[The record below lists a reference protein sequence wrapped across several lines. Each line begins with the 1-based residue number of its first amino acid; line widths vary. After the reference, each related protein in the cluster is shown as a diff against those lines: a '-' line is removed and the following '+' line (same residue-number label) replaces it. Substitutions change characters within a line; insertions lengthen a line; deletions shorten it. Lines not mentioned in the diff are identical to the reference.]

1 MDSNMNDKLK
11 KILSGIGSDKL
22 KNSADMVKE
31 FMKTPEG
38 QKLKNSLSDSD
49 KKAILEKFMKLDPK
63 KASDSLKNA
72 DLSNLSGMSV
82 DEIMKKLKSE
92 GCMWRRC

>member
-1 MDSNMNDKLK
+1 MDLNMNDKLK
-11 KILSGIGSDKL
+11 KILSGMGSDKL
-22 KNSADMVKE
+22 KNSADVVSE

-38 QKLKNSLSDSD
+38 QKLKNSLSEAD

-63 KASDSLKNA
+63 KASETLKNT

-82 DEIMKKLKSE
+82 SEIMKKLK
-92 GCMWRRC
+92 

>member
-22 KNSADMVKE
+22 KNSADMVTE

-82 DEIMKKLKSE
+82 DEIMKKLK
-92 GCMWRRC
+92 

>member
-1 MDSNMNDKLK
+1 MDLNMNDKLK
-11 KILSGIGSDKL
+11 KILSGMGSDKL
-22 KNSADMVKE
+22 KNSADVVSE

-38 QKLKNSLSDSD
+38 QKLKNSLSEAD

-63 KASDSLKNA
+63 KASETLKNA

-82 DEIMKKLKSE
+82 SEIMKKLK
-92 GCMWRRC
+92 

>member
-11 KILSGIGSDKL
+11 KILSGMGSDKL
-22 KNSADMVKE
+22 KNSADMVTQ

-38 QKLKNSLSDSD
+38 QKLKNSLSDAD
-49 KKAILEKFMKLDPK
+49 KKAILEKFMKLDTK

-82 DEIMKKLKSE
+82 DEIMRKLK
-92 GCMWRRC
+92 

>member
-22 KNSADMVKE
+22 KNSADMVTE

-49 KKAILEKFMKLDPK
+49 KKTILEKFMKLDPK

-82 DEIMKKLKSE
+82 DEIMKKLK
-92 GCMWRRC
+92 

>member
-82 DEIMKKLKSE
+82 DEIMKKLK
-92 GCMWRRC
+92 